1 MTEIVRCAAG
11 PGGGG
16 VRVER
21 RDGRSKVI
29 DIHCHFHAAA
39 GDAVLRPYVAE
50 AAPELLARV
59 SSPASDAVNRTQMR
73 QLAGKLT
80 SIDQRISEMDALG
93 IDIQVISPVPGQ
105 QVYVAP
111 AEAAREASR
120 LINDAIA
127 EAVAAHPD
135 RLRGMGVVPLQVPE
149 LAIAELARCVDD
161 LGMRGIEI
169 PTHVAGRELS
179 EPELR
184 PFFAAA
190 HERGVLLFMHPL
202 GFTHG
207 QRLREHYFNNVLGN
221 PIQFHALLGLRRAL
235 VQRGRVWLG
244 SRGGREGTRPS
255 LRDGSHA
262 AVESVPRRSLGVS
275 RG

>member
-1 MTEIVRCAAG
+1 VR
-11 PGGGG
+11 P
-16 VRVER
+16 R
-21 RDGRSKVI
+21 RRRG
-29 DIHCHFHAAA
+29 A
-39 GDAVLRPYVAE
+39 
-50 AAPELLARV
+50 
-59 SSPASDAVNRTQMR
+59 
-73 QLAGKLT
+73 
-80 SIDQRISEMDALG
+80 
-93 IDIQVISPVPGQ
+93 
-105 QVYVAP
+105 VYVAP
-111 AEAAREASR
+111 AEPAREASR

-169 PTHVAGRELS
+169 PTHAVGRELS
-179 EPELR
+179 EPELH

-221 PIQFHALLGLRRAL
+221 PIESTIAVAHLIFDGVLDR
-235 VQRGRVWLG
+235 
-244 SRGGREGTRPS
+244 SRS
-255 LRDGSHA
+255 
-262 AVESVPRRSLGVS
+262 
-275 RG
+275 